1 MSRDTRDCGGCPTR
15 RQFVG
20 CVSASLT
27 GALVLPAVADVIDL
41 LPVLEAAGVQA
52 NGSEHAYPIPAQDS
66 VNIDKKAQI
75 ILVRHAQKV
84 IAFNLACPHE
94 NTALKWRDNDK
105 RFQCPKHD
113 SKYTPDG
120 VFKDGRATRN
130 MDRLAIRRQGDQ
142 VLVSTDRLYQSDRQP
157 KEWADAVVP
166 LSPL

>member
-1 MSRDTRDCGGCPTR
+1 MSRDIHDCGGCPTR

-27 GALVLPAVADVIDL
+27 GAFVLPVIADALDL
-41 LPVLEAAGVQA
+41 LPVVEAAGAQS
-52 NGSEHAYPIPAQDS
+52 GSEHAYPIPVQDS
-66 VNIDKKAQI
+66 VTIDKKAQI
-75 ILVRHAQKV
+75 ILVRYQQKV

-94 NTALKWRDNDK
+94 NTALKWRESDK

-113 SKYTPDG
+113 SKYTPEG

-142 VLVSTDRLYQSDRQP
+142 VLVGTDRLYQSDKQA

-166 LSPL
+166 L

>member
-1 MSRDTRDCGGCPTR
+1 MKKTHAHDCGPCQSR
-15 RQFVG
+15 REFFG

-27 GALVLPAVADVIDL
+27 GAFVLPVIADALDL
-41 LPVLEAAGVQA
+41 LPVVEAAGAQA
-52 NGSEHAYPIPAQDS
+52 GAEHAYAIPAQDS

-75 ILVRHAQKV
+75 ILVRYQQKV

-94 NTALKWRDNDK
+94 NTALKWRDGDK

-113 SKYTPDG
+113 SKYTPEG

-142 VLVSTDRLYQSDRQP
+142 VFVSTDRLYMSDKQP
-157 KEWADAVVP
+157 KEWAEAVVP
-166 LSPL
+166 L

>member
-1 MSRDTRDCGGCPTR
+1 MKTNDTQDCGGCQSR
-15 RQFVG
+15 REFFG
-20 CVSASLT
+20 CISASLT
-27 GALVLPAVADVIDL
+27 GALVVPVIADALDL
-41 LPVLEAAGVQA
+41 LPVVAAAGAQT
-52 NGSEHAYPIPAQDS
+52 GGEHAYAIPAQDS

-75 ILVRHAQKV
+75 ILVRYQQKV

-113 SKYTPDG
+113 SKYTPEG

-142 VLVSTDRLYQSDRQP
+142 VRVSTDRLYMSDKQP
-157 KEWADAVVP
+157 KEWAEAVV
-166 LSPL
+166 LL

>member
-1 MSRDTRDCGGCPTR
+1 MSRNTRDRNGCQSR
-15 RQFVG
+15 REFFG
-20 CVSASLT
+20 CVSASIT
-27 GALVLPAVADVIDL
+27 SALVLPTLADAFGL
-41 LPVLEAAGVQA
+41 LPVLEASGTQAGA
-52 NGSEHAYPIPAQDS
+52 NEHAYAIPAQDS

-75 ILVRHAQKV
+75 ILVRFQQKV

-113 SKYTPDG
+113 SKYTPEG

-130 MDRLAIRRQGDQ
+130 MDRLAIRREGDQ
-142 VLVSTDRLYQSDRQP
+142 VLVSTDRLYMSDKQP

-166 LSPL
+166 L